1 MTSLSEL
8 DGMMNVNSIGSNY
21 QQVDPY
27 HTNQFNQMQ
36 AKERKIIENSFR
48 SAKDTINTGVIAQEG
63 FNQRVLNNRNS
74 HLDFEPDD
82 NSFKSPLTG
91 QIMRIEEFTHN
102 NMQPFFGGSVRQNT
116 NVGANEKIL
125 ENHTGNSTVYQEKM
139 ELKGMFDMER
149 DVGNVFGTA
158 NFASEDVRNRYV
170 PSQMR
175 QNELPTAQVRVGP
188 GLNQGYGWKPSGGLN
203 QPNTRDFV
211 IPKDTNELRTL
222 DNPKLSYKGRIVMGV
237 REKQRGIV
245 VPPKKNRVETFY
257 KNDSDRY
264 FKTVGAFTKPKA
276 RSELYA
282 KPTHRTNTRSYLGNA
297 GPTTYTKP
305 YQTPAIKLSTKH
317 NYKTSGWRNADG
329 KGQWSINNVS
339 DDSKVGDYGKKAI
352 EVKPQE
358 RDMTQTRQH
367 YSNVK
372 SVVQSIIMPILD
384 MLKETKKENVV
395 GNHRPDGNM
404 SAQMPKKMTVYDP
417 NDIAR
422 TTIKETT
429 IDNNYVGIVGP
440 AMPNKQTVYDPND
453 IARTTIKETM
463 IDNDHI
469 GFHGPIFGS
478 KMTVYDP
485 NDVLRTTIKETNI
498 ENMAPHINLTTTGP
512 KSLTVYDPDDIMR
525 TTIKETTIDNDH
537 LGNIA
542 GVERR
547 NEGYVLANMLPR
559 NTQKQFLSDHYYQG
573 HADAQTGV
581 GKGRGYLVNK
591 YEAKN
596 TQKQFISDY
605 YYQGHATHATT
616 SAPKSYASGYNA
628 VINTNKDKVSM
639 GRRPTDSNVK
649 MAIGKDMINHQNK
662 KIEADVINVREPYED
677 KLYSIPPQQ
686 NQCGLTT
693 VKEKLSEDVNRE
705 RINPDNLKAF
715 HDNPY
720 TQSLSSVFPY

>member
-1 MTSLSEL
+1 
-8 DGMMNVNSIGSNY
+8 
-21 QQVDPY
+21 
-27 HTNQFNQMQ
+27 
-36 AKERKIIENSFR
+36 
-48 SAKDTINTGVIAQEG
+48 
-63 FNQRVLNNRNS
+63 
-74 HLDFEPDD
+74 
-82 NSFKSPLTG
+82 
-91 QIMRIEEFTHN
+91 
-102 NMQPFFGGSVRQNT
+102 
-116 NVGANEKIL
+116 
-125 ENHTGNSTVYQEKM
+125 
-139 ELKGMFDMER
+139 
-149 DVGNVFGTA
+149 
-158 NFASEDVRNRYV
+158 
-170 PSQMR
+170 
-175 QNELPTAQVRVGP
+175 
-188 GLNQGYGWKPSGGLN
+188 
-203 QPNTRDFV
+203 
-211 IPKDTNELRTL
+211 
-222 DNPKLSYKGRIVMGV
+222 
-237 REKQRGIV
+237 
-245 VPPKKNRVETFY
+245 
-257 KNDSDRY
+257 
-264 FKTVGAFTKPKA
+264 
-276 RSELYA
+276 
-282 KPTHRTNTRSYLGNA
+282 
-297 GPTTYTKP
+297 
-305 YQTPAIKLSTKH
+305 
-317 NYKTSGWRNADG
+317 
-329 KGQWSINNVS
+329 
-339 DDSKVGDYGKKAI
+339 
-352 EVKPQE
+352 
-358 RDMTQTRQH
+358 
-367 YSNVK
+367 
-372 SVVQSIIMPILD
+372 MPILD

-498 ENMAPHINLTTTGP
+498 ENMAPHINLSTTGP

-605 YYQGHATHATT
+605 YYQGHASHATT

-686 NQCGLTT
+686 NQCGLTS